1 LCFEVNGLKVF
12 HWMYNKA
19 LTSAKHQH
27 AERWFTEYGGWVV
40 FVAGFSFLPYKL
52 VTVGAGLMH
61 LAFLPFIIASFI
73 GRASLFFLVAGLM
86 YWGGEKMQ
94 QKLRDIV
101 DWLGRGTVARGGV
114 LNYIYG

>member
-1 LCFEVNGLKVF
+1 MKVF
-12 HWMYNKA
+12 QWMYHKA
-19 LTSAKHQH
+19 LTKAKYQH
-27 AERWFTEYGGWVV
+27 AKRWFTKDGVWVV
-40 FVAGFSFLPYKL
+40 LVAGFSLLPYKL

-61 LAFLPFIIASFI
+61 IAFLFVIASFI
-73 GRASLFFLVAGLM
+73 GRASRFFLVAGLM
-86 YWGGEKMQ
+86 CWGGEKMQ